1 MPEKHQDAE
10 EGPGTGGLGCVALKE
25 GYLRAYSHRV
35 KLRRGWAKA
44 IVVTGHKILTIAF
57 HMLRNNQPYRE
68 LGHDHFDRLNPA
80 RTTRKLIQRLE
91 ALGHSGSPFA
101 RGVKCV
107 NPAGSAF
114 TGVCF
119 LRTPRAPAEV
129 EEKWPRITLSS
140 KDYSSGVAE
149 E

>member
-1 MPEKHQDAE
+1 MPTIAVVGRYGCGRERKRGQAQEYAVPEKHQDAE

-80 RTTRKLIQRLE
+80 RATRKLIQRLE

-101 RGVKCV
+101 RGV
-107 NPAGSAF
+107 NA
-114 TGVCF
+114 
-119 LRTPRAPAEV
+119 
-129 EEKWPRITLSS
+129 
-140 KDYSSGVAE
+140 
-149 E
+149 